1 MLVSPGLNNT
11 VLQVDSPTE
20 DKLVNMRI
28 RGNRYYGYTTIT
40 DPVTDKTRQIE
51 FALEVGIGEK
61 RHKSKAMQSFGKKLE
76 QIERGDL
83 PNTSCVKFASL
94 AENWKR
100 NPVSLK
106 GSNHGSPD
114 NLLIL
119 DSTLVPYFCRYKT
132 KEITRGLVRKYLKMR
147 EAEGRKAS
155 TLRKEIRVLK
165 WVMQSVL
172 KSWTLPAWDFQNKE
186 KEKDEA
192 PTRHQVALMLGA
204 VALSKNYGDQY
215 QDIASIMA
223 YTGLDTSDVLRLC
236 RESFK
241 DGCLVG
247 RRGKT
252 GKRFKVGIPAA
263 LDSILARLSKVMS
276 LDPLETFFDIP
287 CADTASQAIKKAF
300 VVTGNPK
307 FHAKSLRD
315 FYASELYNQGENDNF
330 IQDSLGQVRG
340 STETKKYTFPSKERL
355 GAVADKFPDLRVLP
369 PQKKE
374 INRK

>member
-1 MLVSPGLNNT
+1 MLVSHGLNNT

-28 RGNRYYGYTTIT
+28 KGHRYYGYTTIT
-40 DPVTDKTRQIE
+40 DPLTGLKRQVE
-51 FALEVGIGEK
+51 FALGVGVGEQ
-61 RHKSKAMQSFGKKLE
+61 RHKSKAMQSFGQKLE

-83 PNTSCVKFASL
+83 PNTCNLKFGRL

-100 NPVSLK
+100 NPLSLA
-106 GSNHGSPD
+106 GSTHGSPD

-119 DSTLVPYFCRYKT
+119 DSTLVPYFAKNKI
-132 KEITRGLVRKYLKMR
+132 KEITKELVRKYLKIR
-147 EAEGRKAS
+147 EGQGRKES

-172 KSWTLPAWDFQNKE
+172 KSWELPAWDFQNKE

-192 PTRHQVALMLGA
+192 PTRYDVALMLGA
-204 VALSKNYGDQY
+204 ISHSKNYGDQY

-223 YTGLDTSDVLRLC
+223 YTGLDTSDVLSLC
-236 RESFK
+236 RQSFK

-252 GKRFKVGIPAA
+252 GKRYKVGIPAA
-263 LDSILARLSKVMS
+263 LDSILARLVKVVS
-276 LDPLETFFDIP
+276 LDPLETFFGIP

-300 VVTGNPK
+300 VVTGKPQ

-355 GAVADKFPDLRVLP
+355 GAVAEKFPDLRVVP
-369 PQKKE
+369 SGKKE
-374 INRK
+374 VNR